1 MENLQNEYLFPEIF
15 MREFLH
21 TQKYP
26 HARVIRLGIG
36 NTTEPIP
43 DIITSAMAEES
54 KGGLLTVNLA
64 EESGRRNLNETH
76 LTVNKGIMG
85 VDQTYYANRD
95 DMRASLFTMETESR
109 STQKHAHALSTV
121 EGYRGY
127 GAEQGHMA
135 LRMSIAQRFY
145 KNMGIEGNEV
155 FVSDGAQCD
164 ISRLQMLFGSNV
176 TVAVQDPSFPAYI
189 DSSVI
194 AGRAGNFQ
202 EETGKYKNIVYLNCR
217 PENNFFP
224 DLSTASRADLIFF
237 CSPNNPTGNAASW
250 HQLKQLVE
258 FAKANGSIIVYDS
271 SYAAYISDGSPRSI
285 YEIPGARE
293 VAIEISSFSKFAGF
307 TGVRLGWTVVPEE
320 LLYANGFPVIKDYNR
335 IVCTCFNG
343 ASNIAQAGGLA
354 CLSAEGYQA
363 ITNVV
368 DYYKEN
374 AKIIIDTFRALG
386 LKVYGGKNA
395 PYIWVH
401 FPGLSSWD
409 VFNQI
414 LEKTHIVTIPG
425 KGFGPAGE
433 GYIRVGAFGHRETI
447 LEASAR
453 LKNFFVTDNI

>member
-1 MENLQNEYLFPEIF
+1 MNYLHFSSRIFMPSCISSQPKTIWTSSNSENESKVVKLLQSQKGHCTKVSRSVNMENLQNGYLFPEIF
-15 MREFLH
+15 MREYLH

-26 HARVIRLGIG
+26 NARVIRLGIG

-43 DIITSAMAEES
+43 DIITSAMAE
-54 KGGLLTVNLA
+54 
-64 EESGRRNLNETH
+64 H
-76 LTVNKGIMG
+76 
-85 VDQTYYANRD
+85 AN
-95 DMRASLFTMETESR
+95 
-109 STQKHAHALSTV
+109 ALSTV

-135 LRMSIAQRFY
+135 LRMAIAEKLY
-145 KNMGIEGNEV
+145 HNMGILGDEI

-164 ISRLQMLFGSNV
+164 ISRLQMLLGSNV

-202 EETGKYKNIVYLNCR
+202 EETGKYKNIVYLNCS

-224 DLSTASRADLIFF
+224 NLSTASRADLIFF

-320 LLYANGFPVIKDYNR
+320 LLYADGFPVIKDYNR

-354 CLSAEGYQA
+354 CLSEDGYQA
-363 ITNVV
+363 ITSVI

-374 AKIIIDTFRALG
+374 AKIIVDTFRSLG

-395 PYIWVH
+395 PYIWVN

-409 VFNQI
+409 VFNEI

-433 GYIRVGAFGHRETI
+433 EYIRVGAFGHRESI

-453 LKNFFVTDNI
+453 LKNLV